1 MIDYEERIK
10 YLQELLDAGDW
21 FCGDDDAILDEI
33 AEYKRLLRE
42 DANV

>member
-1 MIDYEERIK
+1 M
-10 YLQELLDAGDW
+10 GDW

-33 AEYKRLLRE
+33 AKYKRLLRE